1 MTVVA
6 GCGAGLALSFKPHFA
21 LGMLCAVGWLAIH
34 SRSWKVAFTPENLTA
49 AAIAL
54 LYTASIIAFF
64 PEFFTT
70 IGPLVRDI
78 YIPVGVSIY
87 IPVGLSFQALLEK
100 PALPIW
106 GVGDPCDNCLETTR
120 PD

>member
-1 MTVVA
+1 MVHKA
-6 GCGAGLALSFKPHFA
+6 GCWHLSHLPCLPFCQCRRSVNA
-21 LGMLCAVGWLAIH
+21 NT
-34 SRSWKVAFTPENLTA
+34 SRSWKVALTPENLTA

-87 IPVGLSFQALLEK
+87 IPVGVSFQALLEK